1 VTLMLSN
8 CKEPFVCLAKHRQ
21 LVQPLIETVE
31 SLKGEILQLKSS
43 KLPRNLDMPVSGE
56 EPNQKTKS
64 VSYKVPSQVAE
75 QSGQAAEQ
83 LPLSLPVKEATLHEG
98 CC

>member
-1 VTLMLSN
+1 
-8 CKEPFVCLAKHRQ
+8 
-21 LVQPLIETVE
+21 
-31 SLKGEILQLKSS
+31 
-43 KLPRNLDMPVSGE
+43 MPVSGE

-83 LPLSLPVKEATLHEG
+83 LPLSLPVKEATLRGVAEG
-98 CC
+98 IIRQRIV